1 MVKRSWTYE
10 HFQYRRVP
18 EQDTD
23 RILNI
28 QHSLAEL
35 LCSVKDSTTV
45 NSQFNHPGTTFGDF
59 SDFAHYD
66 EEIDKLITTIEVGNG
81 EGAIGSSGYFPS
93 YEYYQRALDKGWH
106 VAPTNN
112 QDNHKGLWGDA
123 NTARSVVLADSLTQE
138 NIYDAM
144 RNYRVYAT
152 EDNDLNIYYTLD
164 GYEMGS
170 ILSEGQVGD
179 TVTLKAELSDK
190 TDDSIR
196 KSSSHYKWR
205 TCTEEETVA
214 ANTDTVEFQIDNNYS
229 YYYLK
234 ITETDGDIAVTAP
247 VW

>member
-1 MVKRSWTYE
+1 M
-10 HFQYRRVP
+10 
-18 EQDTD
+18 
-23 RILNI
+23 
-28 QHSLAEL
+28 
-35 LCSVKDSTTV
+35 
-45 NSQFNHPGTTFGDF
+45 
-59 SDFAHYD
+59 
-66 EEIDKLITTIEVGNG
+66 
-81 EGAIGSSGYFPS
+81 
-93 YEYYQRALDKGWH
+93 
-106 VAPTNN
+106 
-112 QDNHKGLWGDA
+112 GDA

-190 TDDSIR
+190 TDDSIG
-196 KSSSHYKWR
+196 KVQVITNGGLVLK
-205 TCTEEETVA
+205 EETVA

-234 ITETDGDIAVTAP
+234 ITELTVILQ
-247 VW
+247 